1 MTRLI
6 LKFFNDEEI
15 ELIKDITKL
24 SQKSPGFDSDSEMES
39 ESASE
44 LNKSDSD
51 PEYFPSSDS
60 SDDEFSTSCSQEP
73 SKSTSDDEC
82 FDIFPSIPKI
92 YSDPRTYQ
100 KSKIILVKKN
110 CKTNRKSCKNELAV
124 MKDPRI
130 NLDFDNENDMIEN
143 QLENNSNHSL
153 TTDEIRAM
161 FESVFPSDEDI

>member
-44 LNKSDSD
+44 LNKSDS
-51 PEYFPSSDS
+51 EYFPSSDS
-60 SDDEFSTSCSQEP
+60 SDDDFSTSCSQEP

-92 YSDPRTYQ
+92 YPRTYQ
-100 KSKIILVKKN
+100 KSKITLVKK
-110 CKTNRKSCKNELAV
+110 CKNELAV

-143 QLENNSNHSL
+143 QLEKNSNHSL
-153 TTDEIRAM
+153 TADEIRAM
-161 FESVFPSDEDI
+161 FESVFSSDEDI

>member
-1 MTRLI
+1 
-6 LKFFNDEEI
+6 
-15 ELIKDITKL
+15 
-24 SQKSPGFDSDSEMES
+24 MES

-44 LNKSDSD
+44 LNKSD

-100 KSKIILVKKN
+100 KSKITLVKKN